1 MKKHLKNIDLKIHS
15 LIVTLNCLE
24 HTWFEVLVPAMN
36 QIDDEES
43 TIVKS
48 LAEYEFNASCSEELA
63 EKDPNYDAQR
73 DIDKELYFYGVQNSL
88 QWANQQ
94 TINALY
100 IALGA
105 FIDQCLIEIINDAGQ
120 SNFKFNELKD
130 AEKIMSKLQ
139 IEFNVSNYEKIKEL
153 RDFVNYL
160 KHGKGNA
167 AEKEQVKVIIKQF
180 SHNIQPTPLLHLQMS
195 AEFLKESIGNL
206 RLFLTQLK
214 AKNSYSLLN

>member
-1 MKKHLKNIDLKIHS
+1 MDLKIQS
-15 LIVTLNCLE
+15 LIATLNRLE
-24 HTWFEVLVPAMN
+24 HNWFEILIPAMD

-43 TIVKS
+43 TILHS
-48 LAEYEFNASCSEELA
+48 LAGKEFDSSYSGERA
-63 EKDPNYDAQR
+63 EKNPNYDAQR
-73 DIDKELYFYGVQNSL
+73 VIDKELYFCAVQNSL

-130 AEKIMSKLQ
+130 AEKIMGKLQ
-139 IEFNVSNYEKIKEL
+139 IEFNVSIYEKIKEL

-167 AEKEQVKVIIKQF
+167 AENEQVKVIIKQF
-180 SHNIQPTPLLHLQMS
+180 SHNIQPTPLLRLQMS

-214 AKNSYSLLN
+214 AKNSYSLLNYHT